1 MTYTTQPGTNAPAAL
16 TQADLTGIYN
26 CSITAWNQI
35 PGNSGGSSATIA
47 AMLPQ
52 NGSGMRKV
60 FLAAIGLTAPGGC
73 VSTSATQQ
81 GAAGAS
87 DNTLQQNE
95 GVAPSLNTNTA
106 NVIFPYTVA
115 KYLSERFH
123 SASCGTVAQCF
134 SAPNH
139 CTPSAG
145 LNLFGCNI
153 HGTLVLNPINDNGTV
168 SNPTTPF
175 PPTKKSTI
183 NSGFDPTFTYPLSE
197 VVTAPEGTVPA
208 SLAPLF
214 GPTGFTC
221 TNPTAKADLKHYGY
235 LVLTAGTSPGDCGS
249 AS

>member
-1 MTYTTQPGTNAPAAL
+1 MAVGVCTAVVGVLGL
-16 TQADLTGIYN
+16 TSVAQAQTG
-26 CSITAWNQI
+26 A
-35 PGNSGGSSATIA
+35 IA
-47 AMLPQ
+47 ATP
-52 NGSGMRKV
+52 SV
-60 FLAAIGLTAPGGC
+60 T
-73 VSTSATQQ
+73 V
-81 GAAGAS
+81 AAGVETANRLTLPADAG

-115 KYLSERFH
+115 KYLSEHFH
-123 SASCGTVAQCF
+123 SASCGTVSQCF

-153 HGTLVLNPINDNGTV
+153 HGTLLLNPINDNGTV

-175 PPTKKSTI
+175 PPTKQSTI
-183 NSGFDPTFTYPLSE
+183 NSGFDRAFTYPLSE
-197 VVTAPEGTVPA
+197 VVTAPQGTVPA

-221 TNPTAKADLKHYGY
+221 TNSTAKADLKHYGY
-235 LVLTAGTSPGDCGS
+235 LVLPAGTAPGYCGS